1 MLFKQISPRIGDYF
15 NANPITAQL
24 PFSKKHL
31 MWLGMNPWIV
41 IAPFYLLGITAMM
54 AYFRTQSFNTQFFD
68 LLMGGGQLIFLAIT
82 VVGGFVLQLLI
93 SQIFYLKYREPWFTI
108 AITLILFNLIYVAIS
123 GMIGYSLQLY
133 SNQIGW
139 LMSLLY
145 FLINLALFLFNFDL
159 IEEIYQ

>member
-1 MLFKQISPRIGDYF
+1 
-15 NANPITAQL
+15 
-24 PFSKKHL
+24 
-31 MWLGMNPWIV
+31 
-41 IAPFYLLGITAMM
+41 MM